1 MDLLIFKL
9 CFGKKF
15 AILITDRQMGER
27 REVSMEN
34 WKWGKRLSG
43 ERRRGSK
50 KKILIFLALCIGV
63 CITGG
68 WIWMLRSKGEKGV
81 VIHPQKEYFEGT
93 IIGYSQ
99 TDPEWAEDRLGNS
112 SYTMSKSGCL
122 TSCIASALS
131 SQQAVSGVGRKV
143 TAGEFNRFLGEAGV
157 YNQQGDIVWGRLEEA
172 MPETVVRVASSVK
185 PAEIEQLL
193 AKGHYPIVKV
203 KVGGHGAFH
212 WVLLVGSRD
221 GEYICMD
228 PLTKNGE
235 VISLNTHKNKVYRMR
250 CVYWNK

>member
-1 MDLLIFKL
+1 
-9 CFGKKF
+9 
-15 AILITDRQMGER
+15 
-27 REVSMEN
+27 MEN
-34 WKWGKRLSG
+34 WKWGKRLRG

-99 TDPEWAEDRLGNS
+99 TDPEWAEDRLGNF

>member
-34 WKWGKRLSG
+34 WKWGKRLRG

-68 WIWMLRSKGEKGV
+68 WIWMLRNKGEEGV

-112 SYTMSKSGCL
+112 SYTMAKSGCL

-131 SQQAVSGVGRKV
+131 SQQEVSGVGRKV
-143 TAGEFNRFLGEAGV
+143 TAGEFNRFLGEQGV

-172 MPETVVRVASSVK
+172 MPETVVQVASSVK

-193 AKGHYPIVKV
+193 AEGHYPIVKV

-250 CVYWNK
+250 CVYWIK